1 MKIKEI
7 FNIYPGHDME
17 LNISNYLD
25 FFYHADQEARQDSVN
40 EEPSYNEAI
49 SWENYAYAAAMVEK
63 LCTDYS
69 LEYPQWIFKE
79 DYFLRDPWF
88 PDYVKGRAR
97 IYLMLYAPIEFLR
110 RNLYVSENVLT
121 RI

>member
-7 FNIYPGHDME
+7 FNIYPGDDIE

-25 FFYHADQEARQDSVN
+25 FFYHADQETRQVSVN
-40 EEPSYNEAI
+40 EEPSCNDNI
-49 SWENYAYAAAMVEK
+49 SRENYAYVAAMVEK

-69 LEYPQWIFKE
+69 LQYPQWIFKG

-121 RI
+121 RV